1 MPDDKSAKE
10 EVKEDKPI
18 NLDTSGPDV
27 EITLP
32 EEKDK
37 AIVEVKEKEETKEEV
52 QDAKTVEEPVKS
64 DDAPAKSDE
73 QPDVQESKPEE
84 TEEQKQEEL
93 EDYSKG
99 VKSRI
104 AKLTK
109 RMREAERQREAALTY
124 AKSVQGE
131 QKSLK
136 DRLAKLDTG
145 YVKEMEDRIT
155 SSVTA
160 AESKLKAA
168 RDAGDISAEVTAQ
181 KEIAKLGYEEARLA
195 EMKVNQKQED
205 EQRKP
210 LSEGTIP
217 QIPTQPTPDPAA
229 TQWAH
234 KNTWFGKDSAM
245 TYTAFDLHKKLVD
258 DEGYDP
264 QSTDYYGE
272 LDRRIRLEFPQKFG
286 NNTEQSSKPV
296 RTPVQTVASATR
308 SGFKDGRRTVK
319 LTSSQVA
326 IANKLNVPLEEY
338 AKQVNI
344 VKEK

>member
-1 MPDDKSAKE
+1 MPDETKKAE
-10 EVKEDKPI
+10 EVKEEKTIDI
-18 NLDTSGPDV
+18 DTSGPDV
-27 EITLP
+27 EVTLP

-37 AIVEVKEKEETKEEV
+37 AIVEVKEEV
-52 QDAKTVEEPVKS
+52 KDEKPVEEPVKF

-73 QPDVQESKPEE
+73 QPDVQESKPE
-84 TEEQKQEEL
+84 TEDQKQEL

-99 VKSRI
+99 VKTRI

-136 DRLAKLDTG
+136 ERLSRLDTG

-168 RDAGDISAEVTAQ
+168 RDAGDISAEVIAQ

-195 EMKVNQKQED
+195 EMKVTQKQEE
-205 EQRKP
+205 EQRKT

-217 QIPTQPTPDPAA
+217 QAPYQPTPDARA
-229 TQWAH
+229 TEWAQ
-234 KNTWFGKDSAM
+234 KNSWFGKDNAM

-272 LDRRIRLEFPQKFG
+272 LDRRIKLEFPHKFG
-286 NNTEQSSKPV
+286 NTTGQTSRPK
-296 RTPVQTVASATR
+296 QTVASATR
-308 SGFKDGRRTVK
+308 TGYKDGRRTVK

-344 VKEK
+344 VKET

>member
-1 MPDDKSAKE
+1 MPDEAKKAT
-10 EVKEDKPI
+10 EVKEEKTID
-18 NLDTSGPDV
+18 LDTSGPDV
-27 EITLP
+27 EVTLP

-37 AIVEVKEKEETKEEV
+37 AVVEIKEEV
-52 QDAKTVEEPVKS
+52 KDEKPIEEPAKP
-64 DDAPAKSDE
+64 DDAPAKLDE
-73 QPDVQESKPEE
+73 QPDVQESKPE
-84 TEEQKQEEL
+84 TEDQKQEL

-99 VKSRI
+99 VKVRI

-136 DRLAKLDTG
+136 DRLSKLDTG

-155 SSVTA
+155 SRVTA
-160 AESKLKAA
+160 AESKLKNA
-168 RDAGDISAEVTAQ
+168 REAGDISAEVVAQ

-195 EMKVNQKQED
+195 EMKVTQKQQE
-205 EQRKP
+205 EQRKT

-217 QIPTQPTPDPAA
+217 QAPLQPTPDARA
-229 TQWAH
+229 TDWAQ
-234 KNTWFGKDSAM
+234 KNSWFGKDNAM
-245 TYTAFDLHKKLVD
+245 TYTAFDMHKKLVD

-264 QSTDYYGE
+264 QSEDYYSE
-272 LDRRIRLEFPQKFG
+272 LDRRIKLEFPNKFG
-286 NNTEQSSKPV
+286 NTTVQTSKPK
-296 RTPVQTVASATR
+296 QTVASATR
-308 SGFKDGRRTVK
+308 TGYKDGRRTVK

-338 AKQVNI
+338 AKQLNN
-344 VKEK
+344 VKET

>member
-1 MPDDKSAKE
+1 MPEEPKKAA
-10 EVKEDKPI
+10 EVKEEKTIDI
-18 NLDTSGPDV
+18 DTSGPDV
-27 EITLP
+27 EVTLP

-37 AIVEVKEKEETKEEV
+37 AVVEVKDEKPS
-52 QDAKTVEEPVKS
+52 EEPVKS

-73 QPDVQESKPEE
+73 QPDVQESKPE
-84 TEEQKQEEL
+84 TEDQKQEL
-93 EDYSKG
+93 EDYGKG
-99 VKSRI
+99 VKVRI

-131 QKSLK
+131 QRSLK
-136 DRLAKLDTG
+136 DRLSKLDTG

-155 SSVTA
+155 SSLTA
-160 AESKLKAA
+160 AESKLKNA
-168 RDAGDISAEVTAQ
+168 RDAGDIGAEVIAQ

-195 EMKVNQKQED
+195 EMKVTQKQQE
-205 EQRKP
+205 EQRKT
-210 LSEGTIP
+210 LSEGTVP
-217 QIPTQPTPDPAA
+217 QAPIQPTPDARA
-229 TQWAH
+229 TEWAQ
-234 KNTWFGKDSAM
+234 KNSWFGKDNAM

-272 LDRRIRLEFPQKFG
+272 LDRRIKLEFPNKFG
-286 NNTEQSSKPV
+286 NTTVQTSKP
-296 RTPVQTVASATR
+296 RQTVASATR
-308 SGFKDGRRTVK
+308 TGYKDGRRTVK

-338 AKQVNI
+338 AKQLNN
-344 VKEK
+344 VKET

>member
-1 MPDDKSAKE
+1 MPDETKKAE
-10 EVKEDKPI
+10 EVKEEKTID
-18 NLDTSGPDV
+18 LDTSGPDV
-27 EITLP
+27 EVTLP

-37 AIVEVKEKEETKEEV
+37 AVVEIKEVKDEKPI
-52 QDAKTVEEPVKS
+52 EEPVKS
-64 DDAPAKSDE
+64 DDTSKKLDE
-73 QPDVQESKPEE
+73 SVDVRDSKDEEKPE
-84 TEEQKQEEL
+84 TEDQKQEL

-99 VKSRI
+99 VKTRI

-131 QKSLK
+131 QRSLK
-136 DRLAKLDTG
+136 DRLSRLDTG

-160 AESKLKAA
+160 AESKLKSA
-168 RDAGDISAEVTAQ
+168 REAGDISAEVIAQ
-181 KEIAKLGYEEARLA
+181 KEIAKLGYEEARLS
-195 EMKVNQKQED
+195 EMKVTQKQKE
-205 EQRKP
+205 EERKT

-217 QIPTQPTPDPAA
+217 QAPYQPKPDTRA
-229 TQWAH
+229 TEWAS
-234 KNTWFGKDSAM
+234 KNSWFGKDNAM

-272 LDRRIRLEFPQKFG
+272 LDRRIKLEFPNKFG
-286 NNTEQSSKPV
+286 NTTVQTSRPK
-296 RTPVQTVASATR
+296 QTVASATR
-308 SGFKDGRRTVK
+308 TGYKDGRRTVK

-338 AKQVNI
+338 AKQLNN
-344 VKEK
+344 VKET

>member
-1 MPDDKSAKE
+1 MPEEPKKAN
-10 EVKEDKPI
+10 EVKEEKTID
-18 NLDTSGPDV
+18 LDTSGPDV
-27 EITLP
+27 EVILP

-37 AIVEVKEKEETKEEV
+37 AVVEIKEEV
-52 QDAKTVEEPVKS
+52 KDEKPIEEPAKP
-64 DDAPAKSDE
+64 DDAPAKLDE
-73 QPDVQESKPEE
+73 QPDVQESKPE
-84 TEEQKQEEL
+84 TEDQKQEL

-99 VKSRI
+99 VKVRI

-109 RMREAERQREAALTY
+109 RMREAERQKEAALTY

-168 RDAGDISAEVTAQ
+168 RDAGDISAEVVAQ
-181 KEIAKLGYEEARLA
+181 KEIAKLGYEEARLS
-195 EMKVNQKQED
+195 EMKVTQKHEE
-205 EQRKP
+205 EQRKT
-210 LSEGTIP
+210 LNEWTIP
-217 QIPTQPTPDPAA
+217 QAPYQPTPDARA
-229 TQWAH
+229 TEWAQ
-234 KNTWFGKDSAM
+234 KNSWFGKDNAM

-272 LDRRIRLEFPQKFG
+272 LDRRIKLEFPNKFG
-286 NNTEQSSKPV
+286 NTTVQTSKP
-296 RTPVQTVASATR
+296 RQTVASATR
-308 SGFKDGRRTVK
+308 TGYKDGRRTVK

-338 AKQVNI
+338 AKQLNN
-344 VKEK
+344 VKET

>member
-1 MPDDKSAKE
+1 MPDEEKKAQ
-10 EVKEDKPI
+10 EVKEEKTIDI
-18 NLDTSGPDV
+18 DTSGPDV
-27 EITLP
+27 EVTLP

-37 AIVEVKEKEETKEEV
+37 AVVEIKEEIKEEV
-52 QDAKTVEEPVKS
+52 KNEKPVEEPVKS
-64 DDAPAKSDE
+64 DDAPAKLDE
-73 QPDVQESKPEE
+73 QPDVQESKPE
-84 TEEQKQEEL
+84 TEDQKQEL
-93 EDYSKG
+93 EYYSKG
-99 VKSRI
+99 VKVRI

-136 DRLAKLDTG
+136 DRLSKLDTG

-155 SSVTA
+155 SSLTA
-160 AESKLKAA
+160 AESKLKNA
-168 RDAGDISAEVTAQ
+168 REANDIGAEVTAQ

-195 EMKVNQKQED
+195 EMKVTQKQEE
-205 EQRKP
+205 EQRKT

-217 QIPTQPTPDPAA
+217 QAPLQPTPDVRA
-229 TQWAH
+229 TEWAQ
-234 KNTWFGKDSAM
+234 KNSWFGKDNAM

-272 LDRRIRLEFPQKFG
+272 LDRRIKLEFPNKFG
-286 NNTEQSSKPV
+286 NTTVQTSRPK
-296 RTPVQTVASATR
+296 QTVASATR
-308 SGFKDGRRTVK
+308 TGYRDGRRTVK

-338 AKQVNI
+338 AKQLNN
-344 VKEK
+344 VKET

>member
-1 MPDDKSAKE
+1 MPDEEKKAE
-10 EVKEDKPI
+10 EVKEEKTID
-18 NLDTSGPDV
+18 LDTSGPDV
-27 EITLP
+27 EVTLP

-37 AIVEVKEKEETKEEV
+37 AVVEVKEEIKEEV
-52 QDAKTVEEPVKS
+52 KDEKPVEEPVKS

-73 QPDVQESKPEE
+73 QPDVQESKPE
-84 TEEQKQEEL
+84 TEDQKQEL

-99 VKSRI
+99 VKTRI

-124 AKSVQGE
+124 AKSVNVE

-155 SSVTA
+155 SSLTA
-160 AESKLKAA
+160 AESKLKSA
-168 RDAGDISAEVTAQ
+168 RDAGDIGAEVVAQ

-195 EMKVNQKQED
+195 EMKVTQKQE
-205 EQRKP
+205 EEKRKT
-210 LSEGTIP
+210 LNEGTIP
-217 QIPTQPTPDPAA
+217 QAPYQPTPDTRA
-229 TQWAH
+229 TEWAS
-234 KNTWFGKDSAM
+234 KNEWFGKNNAM

-264 QSTDYYGE
+264 QSEDYYGE
-272 LDRRIRLEFPQKFG
+272 LDRRIKLEFPNKFG
-286 NNTEQSSKPV
+286 NTTVQTSKPK
-296 RTPVQTVASATR
+296 QTVASATR
-308 SGFKDGRRTVK
+308 TGYKDGRRTVK

-338 AKQVNI
+338 AKQLNN
-344 VKEK
+344 VKET

>member
-1 MPDDKSAKE
+1 MPEEQSKAE
-10 EVKEDKPI
+10 EVKKEEKPI
-18 NLDTSGPDV
+18 DIDTSGPDV
-27 EITLP
+27 EVTLP

-37 AIVEVKEKEETKEEV
+37 AVVEVKKEEV
-52 QDAKTVEEPVKS
+52 QDAKPVEEPAKTE
-64 DDAPAKSDE
+64 DAPAKLDE
-73 QPDVQESKPEE
+73 QPAVQESKPEE
-84 TEEQKQEEL
+84 TEEKKQEEL

-99 VKSRI
+99 VKTRI

-124 AKSVQGE
+124 AKTTIAE

-155 SSVTA
+155 SSLTA
-160 AESKLKAA
+160 AEGKLKSA
-168 RDAGDISAEVTAQ
+168 RAAGDVSAEVIAQ

-195 EMKVNQKQED
+195 EMKVNQKQAD
-205 EQRKP
+205 EQRKT

-217 QIPTQPTPDPAA
+217 QAPLQPTPDAKA
-229 TQWAH
+229 TEWAQ
-234 KNTWFGKDSAM
+234 KNSWFGKDNAM

-286 NNTEQSSKPV
+286 NTTVQTSKPK
-296 RTPVQTVASATR
+296 QTVASATR
-308 SGFKDGRRTVK
+308 TGYKDGRRTVK

-338 AKQVNI
+338 AKQLSN
-344 VKEK
+344 VKET

>member
-1 MPDDKSAKE
+1 MPDEAKKAE
-10 EVKEDKPI
+10 EVKEEKTID
-18 NLDTSGPDV
+18 LDTSGPDV
-27 EITLP
+27 EVTLP

-37 AIVEVKEKEETKEEV
+37 AVVEVKEEIKEEV
-52 QDAKTVEEPVKS
+52 KDEKPVEEPVKS
-64 DDAPAKSDE
+64 DDAPAKLDE
-73 QPDVQESKPEE
+73 QPDVQESKPE
-84 TEEQKQEEL
+84 TEDQKQEL

-99 VKSRI
+99 VKVRI

-136 DRLAKLDTG
+136 DRLSKLDTG

-160 AESKLKAA
+160 AESKLKNA
-168 RDAGDISAEVTAQ
+168 RDAGDISAEVIAQ

-195 EMKVNQKQED
+195 EMKVTQKQEE
-205 EQRKP
+205 EQRKT

-217 QIPTQPTPDPAA
+217 QAPLQPTPDVRA
-229 TQWAH
+229 TEWAQ
-234 KNTWFGKDSAM
+234 KNSWFGKDNAM

-272 LDRRIRLEFPQKFG
+272 LDRRIKLEFPNKFG
-286 NNTEQSSKPV
+286 NTTVQTSKPK
-296 RTPVQTVASATR
+296 QTVASATR
-308 SGFKDGRRTVK
+308 TGYKDGRRTVK

-338 AKQVNI
+338 AKQLNN
-344 VKEK
+344 VKET

>member
-1 MPDDKSAKE
+1 MPDEAKKAE
-10 EVKEDKPI
+10 EVKEEKTID
-18 NLDTSGPDV
+18 LDTSGPDV
-27 EITLP
+27 EVTLP

-37 AIVEVKEKEETKEEV
+37 AIVEVKEEV
-52 QDAKTVEEPVKS
+52 KDEKPVEEPVKS
-64 DDAPAKSDE
+64 DDAPAKLDE
-73 QPDVQESKPEE
+73 QPDVQESKPE
-84 TEEQKQEEL
+84 TEDQKQEL

-99 VKSRI
+99 VKTRI

-124 AKSVQGE
+124 AKSVNVE

-195 EMKVNQKQED
+195 EMKITQKQEE
-205 EQRKP
+205 EQRKT

-217 QIPTQPTPDPAA
+217 QAPYQPTPDTRA
-229 TQWAH
+229 TEWAS
-234 KNTWFGKDSAM
+234 KNTWFGKDNAM

-272 LDRRIRLEFPQKFG
+272 LDRRIKLEFPHKFG
-286 NNTEQSSKPV
+286 NTTGQTSRPK
-296 RTPVQTVASATR
+296 QTVASATR
-308 SGFKDGRRTVK
+308 TGHKDGRRTVK

-344 VKEK
+344 VKET

>member
-1 MPDDKSAKE
+1 MPDEAKKAE
-10 EVKEDKPI
+10 EVKEEKTIDI
-18 NLDTSGPDV
+18 DTSGPDV
-27 EITLP
+27 EVTLP

-37 AIVEVKEKEETKEEV
+37 AVVEIKEEIKEEV
-52 QDAKTVEEPVKS
+52 KDEKPVEEPVKA
-64 DDAPAKSDE
+64 DDAPAKLDE
-73 QPDVQESKPEE
+73 QPDVQESKPE
-84 TEEQKQEEL
+84 TEDQKQEL
-93 EDYSKG
+93 
-99 VKSRI
+99 RI

-136 DRLAKLDTG
+136 DRLSKLDTG

-155 SSVTA
+155 SSLTA
-160 AESKLKAA
+160 AESKLKNA
-168 RDAGDISAEVTAQ
+168 REANDIGAEVTAQ

-195 EMKVNQKQED
+195 EMKVTQKQEE
-205 EQRKP
+205 EQRKT
-210 LSEGTIP
+210 LNEGTIP
-217 QIPTQPTPDPAA
+217 QAPLQPTPDVRA
-229 TQWAH
+229 TEWAQ
-234 KNTWFGKDSAM
+234 KNSWFGKDNAM

-272 LDRRIRLEFPQKFG
+272 LDRRIKLEFPNKFG
-286 NNTEQSSKPV
+286 NTTVQTSKPK
-296 RTPVQTVASATR
+296 QTVASATR
-308 SGFKDGRRTVK
+308 TGYRDGRRTVK

-338 AKQVNI
+338 AKQLNN
-344 VKEK
+344 VKET